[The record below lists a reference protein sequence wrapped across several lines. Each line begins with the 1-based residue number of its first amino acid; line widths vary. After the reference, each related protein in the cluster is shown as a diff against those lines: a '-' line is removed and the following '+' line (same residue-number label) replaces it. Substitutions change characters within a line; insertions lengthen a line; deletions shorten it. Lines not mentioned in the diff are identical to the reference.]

1 LPKDHEN
8 IRIAVVDDRGS
19 VVDEFEQLFGIELPG
34 ATVAKFE
41 SADEALAA
49 IDAGEEWSFWIVD
62 LMMPI
67 GTVLSRGET
76 DDGLSTGIV
85 VIKRLVES
93 SVTISGDIIAFTL
106 RDVVVADFQVD
117 ENIVILPKR
126 EHTPTDVV
134 VRVRDTV
141 NGEG

>member
-1 LPKDHEN
+1 
-8 IRIAVVDDRGS
+8 
-19 VVDEFEQLFGIELPG
+19 
-34 ATVAKFE
+34 
-41 SADEALAA
+41 
-49 IDAGEEWSFWIVD
+49 
-62 LMMPI
+62 MPI

>member
-1 LPKDHEN
+1 MPKDNKN

-19 VVDEFEQLFGIELPG
+19 VVDEFEQLFEIELPG

-67 GTVLSRGET
+67 GSVLSRGET

-85 VIKRLVES
+85 VIRRLVES
-93 SVTISGDIIAFTL
+93 SVTISGEIIAFTL
-106 RDVVVADFQVD
+106 RDVVAKDFQVD
-117 ENIVILPKR
+117 RNIVILPKR

-134 VRVRDTV
+134 VRVRNSV